1 MDGAPLPIISIPKET
16 ISECFEIKQEEK
28 NYKLNIIIINQDITL
43 DLLDEKELMKEYEK
57 KLTLVELRQIH
68 KIFSMFNSSQEFIDF
83 MKALI
88 NNKKLSIKSENESK
102 ISIEFIVEYLYK
114 QNTIEIDLNKKNI
127 NFELIARDL
136 YKQISILNIN
146 YKNIVEENKILK
158 EENKSIKERLN
169 NLESILGSFKQNLY
183 EIKGKNKYIKI
194 IDSVIIETEEE
205 SDMIISAI
213 KQTMNKEIKE
223 IKKLY
228 QATKDGGG
236 DPEIFHQKCDN
247 IPNTL
252 ILIKSRGNRRFGAFV
267 SLCWKSKGNR
277 TIDKYCFSF
286 SLDKKKIYHKK
297 NDYNYEISFYKGEG
311 PTICINRIL
320 LIEIPGN
327 PIKESKLKTNE
338 NDERIRNVF
347 DGIENA
353 LSEDGNYN
361 GIYANE
367 YEVFQILF

>member
-1 MDGAPLPIISIPKET
+1 MDGAPLPIISAQKES
-16 ISECFEIKQEEK
+16 ISESFEIKQEGK
-28 NYKLNIIIINQDITL
+28 NYKLNLIIINQDITL

-57 KLTLVELRQIH
+57 KLTLDELRQIH

-88 NNKKLSIKSENESK
+88 NNKKISIKYENENK

-146 YKNIVEENKILK
+146 YKNIVKENKILK

-213 KQTMNKEIKE
+213 KQTMNKEIK
-223 IKKLY
+223 
-228 QATKDGGG
+228 
-236 DPEIFHQKCDN
+236 
-247 IPNTL
+247 
-252 ILIKSRGNRRFGAFV
+252 
-267 SLCWKSKGNR
+267 
-277 TIDKYCFSF
+277 
-286 SLDKKKIYHKK
+286 
-297 NDYNYEISFYKGEG
+297 
-311 PTICINRIL
+311 
-320 LIEIPGN
+320 
-327 PIKESKLKTNE
+327 
-338 NDERIRNVF
+338 
-347 DGIENA
+347 
-353 LSEDGNYN
+353 
-361 GIYANE
+361 
-367 YEVFQILF
+367 